1 MANKTNIE
9 WTDYNW
15 NFLRGCCRV
24 SEGCRNCY
32 AEGIAARFS
41 GPGQPY
47 EGLAVFKDH
56 KARWTGEIGFFEDV
70 LSQPLRWTKPR
81 KVFVNS
87 MSDLFHEKVT
97 DDILDKAFAVMAL
110 TPQHTYQILTKRPE
124 RMREWFYEKWQP
136 GLEQQIGRFHIPA
149 ETVGEDRRCQ
159 VSRAVDDLVT
169 EQKLIDFESDDV
181 WTPEGSLKVLN
192 FPWPLPNVHLGV
204 SVEDQKTAD
213 ERIPILLQTP
223 AALRWLSMEP
233 LLGHVDIH
241 EWLPDEW
248 SGVARLESPYGDPPP
263 INWVVVGGESG
274 PNARPMHPEWVRS
287 IRDQCVAVGVPFF
300 FKQWGEWG
308 DAVKNKVRATIVIEP
323 NGATRPTHNA
333 LPSPGSVWMC
343 KVGKHNA
350 GRILDGREWNE
361 MPEGK

>member
-124 RMREWFYEKWQP
+124 RMREWFISCKWNNP
-136 GLEQQIGRFHIPA
+136 P
-149 ETVGEDRRCQ
+149 
-159 VSRAVDDLVT
+159 
-169 EQKLIDFESDDV
+169 FEL
-181 WTPEGSLKVLN
+181 PYK
-192 FPWPLPNVHLGV
+192 WPLQNVHLGV

-213 ERIPILLQTP
+213 ERIPLLLQTP